1 MSQTKL
7 ESEPVEPGMAIWTG
21 LAPPVPLAGLG
32 DAQYLQQVLNALPA
46 AIYTTDTDGRIT
58 YFNEAAAKLWGCR
71 PKLNSDL
78 FCGSWRLY
86 HADGTRMPHDQCPM
100 AVALKERLPNHGHQA
115 IAERPDGTRV
125 PFMAFPTPLYDAT
138 GDFVGAVN
146 MLIDLSEHHR
156 TERISRHLASIV
168 ESSEDAIVSKDLNG
182 VIMSWNLGAEKLFG
196 YLAPEVIGKPI
207 TILIPAD
214 RQDEETRILQRI
226 RRGERIEHFET
237 VRQRKDGSL
246 VTVSL
251 TVSPVTDESGRIV
264 AASKIARDVTDQ
276 KRKEEQ
282 ITLLARESDH
292 RTKNLLALAQAAV
305 HLTHADSPD
314 ELKAAI
320 AGRLRALANAHTAL
334 AQSRWAGADL
344 RLLAQAELLPYCQDD
359 ESRARLDGPS
369 LMLEQEPA
377 QAMALALHELATN
390 AVKYGALSVASGRVT
405 IEWQLRP
412 MRQLLFRWTEIGGPA
427 AAEPNRQ
434 GFGTRVMER
443 MICNQLNGELRF
455 DWRQTGVCCEIV
467 IPI

>member
-1 MSQTKL
+1 MSQSKV
-7 ESEPVEPGMAIWTG
+7 ESELVVPGMAIWTG
-21 LAPPVPLAGLG
+21 RAAPGPLAELG
-32 DAQYLQQVLNALPA
+32 DARYLQQILNALPA
-46 AIYTTDTDGRIT
+46 AVYTTDAEGRIT
-58 YFNEAAAKLWGCR
+58 YFNETAAKLWGCR

-86 HADGTRMPHDQCPM
+86 HPDGTPMPHDQCPM
-100 AVALKERLPNHGHQA
+100 AVALKERAPNRGGQA

-125 PFMAFPTPLYDAT
+125 PFMAFPTPLFDAA

-146 MLIDLSEHHR
+146 MLFDLSEHHR

-182 VIMSWNLGAEKLFG
+182 VIMSWNKGAEKLFG
-196 YLAPEVIGKPI
+196 YLAAEVIGKSI

-226 RRGERIEHFET
+226 RSGEAIEHFET
-237 VRQRKDGSL
+237 VRQRKDGSQ
-246 VTVSL
+246 VTISL

-264 AASKIARDVTDQ
+264 GASKIARDISDQ

-282 ITLLARESDH
+282 IALLARESDH
-292 RTKNLLALAQAAV
+292 RTKNLLALAQATV
-305 HLTHADSPD
+305 HLTQADSAD
-314 ELKAAI
+314 ELKTAI

-344 RLLAQAELLPYCQDD
+344 RQMAQEELLPYCQGE
-359 ESRARLDGPS
+359 ESRARLDGPN

-412 MRQLLFRWTEIGGPA
+412 MRQLLFRWTESGGPA
-427 AAEPNRQ
+427 AAPPTRQ
-434 GFGTRVMER
+434 GFGTRVIER
-443 MICNQLNGELRF
+443 MICHQLNGELRF
-455 DWRQTGVCCEIV
+455 DWRQTGVCCEIS